1 MLDFGCGE
9 GDAFPIYR
17 RRYPR
22 AKLLGVD
29 FSSAAVDRC
38 HGKYGH
44 LAEFLCGDHLTV
56 PPVDVI
62 VASNVLEHVDDDL
75 AVARTLLAKC
85 SLLFVVVP
93 YREQRLIEEHLRSYD
108 LRSFEE
114 LRPTR
119 VEVFASKGW
128 SQFGLRPLWWEI
140 RTKNILR
147 PWFGRTQVVRRLQA
161 LYQFQGSK
169 GQATQGSSKGTRE

>member
-1 MLDFGCGE
+1 M
-9 GDAFPIYR
+9 
-17 RRYPR
+17 
-22 AKLLGVD
+22 
-29 FSSAAVDRC
+29 
-38 HGKYGH
+38 
-44 LAEFLCGDHLTV
+44 